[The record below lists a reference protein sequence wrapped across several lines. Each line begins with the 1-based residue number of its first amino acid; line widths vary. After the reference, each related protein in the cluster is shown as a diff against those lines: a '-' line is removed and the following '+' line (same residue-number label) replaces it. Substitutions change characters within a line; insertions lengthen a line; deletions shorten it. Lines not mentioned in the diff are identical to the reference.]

1 MRLLNSTGHFVE
13 RLQCSLYPC
22 LPSVPRDVFSKQLS
36 VTSGAG
42 NDVSRSF
49 MNGGA
54 ALQAQSLVH
63 TSVFSPPPALHPYQ
77 DLALG
82 WQQSSKL
89 LDHCQGVSTELVQAW
104 DQQSVASFIT
114 SVTGS
119 QRCGA
124 VFQERVRIAALTP
137 SACRHRCQVLQ
148 SIRLEDAPVRRRSC
162 IIKHDK

>member
-1 MRLLNSTGHFVE
+1 
-13 RLQCSLYPC
+13 
-22 LPSVPRDVFSKQLS
+22 
-36 VTSGAG
+36 
-42 NDVSRSF
+42 
-49 MNGGA
+49 MNGGGA

-124 VFQERVRIAALTP
+124 VFQERVRNAALMPFIGARASPRAP
-137 SACRHRCQVLQ
+137 SIQAHSTLLKL
-148 SIRLEDAPVRRRSC
+148 S
-162 IIKHDK
+162 

>member
-1 MRLLNSTGHFVE
+1 
-13 RLQCSLYPC
+13 
-22 LPSVPRDVFSKQLS
+22 
-36 VTSGAG
+36 
-42 NDVSRSF
+42 
-49 MNGGA
+49 MNGGGA

-124 VFQERVRIAALTP
+124 VFQERVRIAALMP
-137 SACRHRCQVLQ
+137 SACRHNCQVLQ
-148 SIRLEDAPVRRRSC
+148 GTHDTSNTELAVC
-162 IIKHDK
+162 IYMYILPTCTCMYIICVYLYVKNCVC